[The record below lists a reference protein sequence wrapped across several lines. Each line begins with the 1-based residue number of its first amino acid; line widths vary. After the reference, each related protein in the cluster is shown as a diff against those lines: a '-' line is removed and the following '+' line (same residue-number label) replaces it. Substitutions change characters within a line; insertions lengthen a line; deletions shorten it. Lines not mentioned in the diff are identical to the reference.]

1 MVKLL
6 SEQGL
11 KGKTI
16 EVSTSELA
24 EIFGLSDRRIRQL
37 EKEEALVKISRGKYD
52 LKASVQRYIAFIKE
66 QAEKTEEELDLTKE
80 KTLLTRANRQKVE
93 LELQIMRGELHR
105 SEDVRRVMN
114 NMLSAFRARVLAI
127 PSKTAPRLLAQ
138 TDLAVVQDIIKKE
151 VYEALQELSEYD
163 PHVFYAQSKDKLA
176 IGMDETE
183 EGSEEVGG
191 DITEKEKRRDGRKKK
206 EK

>member
-1 MVKLL
+1 M